1 MSDRKVVRHQD
12 NPFEAGEMTDDSLN
26 PRHSRNSVDASV
38 RPALE
43 HVHQVLEHFPQYI
56 FWKDR
61 DSVYLGCNEHFA
73 RVAGV
78 ETAAEIVGKTDFDL
92 AWTREEAE
100 FFREVDRRVMES
112 SSPEYHIIEP
122 QLQADGRRAW
132 LDTSKVPL
140 RDDQGRV
147 AGILGVYEDITERVE
162 SEAVLKR
169 SNLILEAV
177 SYAARTLLEQPDWT
191 GCIDAVLE
199 NLGTAADVNRVH
211 IVKLEESD
219 GDSLATLKF
228 EWSTDNIENRL
239 GKPEVQKVPLAT
251 RGLERWIMGLQ
262 AGNVIHGRVKDFP
275 ESEQGFLRMLD
286 IKSTAVVP
294 IFVEQELLGFLG
306 FDDCTTE
313 RKWLTAEIEALRAAA
328 GSLGAAIHRKRVEDA
343 LRLETKQFEQLFR
356 NTPLAVLMADADEK
370 VLQVNPAFEALFGYS
385 LDEVKGQ
392 RINELITPSDREGEA
407 TDLTQRTLAG
417 EAVQVESVR
426 THRSGREVFV
436 QVIGVPVTAGGELRI
451 VYGIYVDHTQ
461 RRQAEQALRESEE
474 RFRSLAEQSLQGIFL
489 LAEEKFLFVNR
500 VICEVTGYSQEEL
513 LNMDRSGLETLIHP
527 SDRGLMLAALRGH
540 QAAGGERISPSTEF
554 RAVTKTGEERW
565 ILLQTRVIQLQG
577 SPAVEGVMIDITQ
590 RKRAERQLLH
600 SALHDSLTGLP
611 NRALFHDRVVMALD
625 RSRGRDG
632 NLFAVLV
639 FDLDRFKVI
648 NDSLGHAAG
657 DRLLVELSRRLL
669 DVIRPGDTVAR
680 LGGDEFSVL
689 VNRIKDRSDAEVVAS
704 RIHEVVEA
712 PFAIGG
718 NEVFTTASTGIA
730 VSNVRYSSPEE
741 VVRDADIAMYRAKSL
756 GRSCHQ
762 VFDPEMHTHAKH
774 RLQLETEFRH
784 ALEREEFELHFQPIV
799 DLPSSR
805 PVAFEALIRWR
816 HPERG
821 LLMPGEFLE
830 IADETSLIL
839 PMGEWVLRAA
849 CREAKTWPSLT
860 PDSHPPGVSV
870 NLVSRQFS
878 KPELVEFIEDVLG
891 STGFDADR
899 LNLEIT
905 ESTVIDAPERAI
917 DVLLRLQHLGVKVHV
932 DDFGTG
938 YSSLAYLQR
947 FAVDALK
954 IDQSFTA
961 RIDSVGGEKIV
972 AAIITLAHGLGMAA
986 LAEGVETPEQLE
998 RLCELGCDY
1007 GQGFLFAR
1015 PMEASKISSYMK
1027 GATSSTT

>member
-1 MSDRKVVRHQD
+1 MSDRKVVRRHD
-12 NPFEAGEMTDDSLN
+12 HPFDAGEMTEDSRA
-26 PRHSRNSVDASV
+26 PRLSRNSVDASV

-43 HVHQVLEHFPQYI
+43 HVHRVLEHFPQYI

-100 FFREVDRRVMES
+100 FFREVDRRVMGTNT
-112 SSPEYHIIEP
+112 PEYHIIEP

-140 RDDQGRV
+140 RDDHGRV

-177 SYAARTLLEQPDWT
+177 SFAARTLLEQPDWT

-199 NLGTAADVNRVH
+199 NLGVAAEVNRVH

-228 EWSTDNIENRL
+228 EWSHEIEQRL
-239 GKPEVQKVPLAT
+239 GKTEVQNVPLAA
-251 RGLERWIMGLQ
+251 RGLGRWLAKLQ
-262 AGNVIHGRVKDFP
+262 AGDVIHGRVTDFP
-275 ESEQGFLRMLD
+275 ESERAFLRMLD

-294 IFVEQELLGFLG
+294 IFVEKELLGFLG

-356 NTPLAVLMADADEK
+356 NAPLAVLMADSDDK
-370 VLQVNPAFEALFGYS
+370 VLQVNPAFEILFGYS
-385 LDEVKGQ
+385 NDEVKGQ
-392 RINELITPSDREGEA
+392 RINELITPSDREREA
-407 TDLTQRTLAG
+407 TDLTKRTLAG

-426 THRSGREVFV
+426 THRSGRDVFV
-436 QVIGVPVTAGGELRI
+436 QVIGVPVTAGGELRT
-451 VYGIYVDHTQ
+451 VYGIYVDQTQ

-489 LAEEKFLFVNR
+489 LADERFVFVNR
-500 VICEVTGYSQEEL
+500 IICEVTGYSQEEL
-513 LNMDRSGLETLIHP
+513 LGMDRSGLETLIHP

-577 SPAVEGVMIDITQ
+577 DPAVEGVMIDITQ

-639 FDLDRFKVI
+639 FDLDRFKVV
-648 NDSLGHAAG
+648 NDSLSHAAG
-657 DRLLVELSRRLL
+657 DRLLVELSRRLK

-689 VNRIKDRSDAEVVAS
+689 VNKIKDRSDAEVVAS

-718 NEVFTTASTGIA
+718 NEVFTTVSTGIA
-730 VSNVRYSSPEE
+730 ISNVRYSSPEE

-784 ALEREEFELHFQPIV
+784 ALERDEFELHFQPIV

-849 CREAKTWPSLT
+849 CREAQTWPSLS

-878 KPELVEFIEDVLG
+878 KPELVEFIKEVLG
-891 STGFDADR
+891 STGLDADR

-917 DVLLRLQHLGVKVHV
+917 DVLLRLQNLGVKVHV

-961 RIDSVGGEKIV
+961 RIDSAGGEKIV
-972 AAIITLAHGLGMAA
+972 KAIITLAHGLGMAA
-986 LAEGVETPEQLE
+986 LAEGVETPKQFD
-998 RLCELGCDY
+998 RLCELGCDF

-1015 PMEASKISSYMK
+1015 PMEASKISAYMK
-1027 GATSSTT
+1027 GTTSSTT